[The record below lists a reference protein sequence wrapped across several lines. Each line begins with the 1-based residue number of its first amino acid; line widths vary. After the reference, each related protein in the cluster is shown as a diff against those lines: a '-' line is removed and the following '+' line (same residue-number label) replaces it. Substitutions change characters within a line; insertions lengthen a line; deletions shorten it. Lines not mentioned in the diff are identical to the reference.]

1 MLKAYG
7 YQVRR
12 CGAYCEGR
20 CFEKHGF
27 VTVFGGSIP
36 PPPLPFSSIRT
47 AAGVVQYPG
56 EKFLSALT
64 AGRAVRFFTVAYLAN
79 VYGPRMVSFVS
90 RHYRPTM
97 YLLIAL
103 AVIAGVGALIYF
115 KWYRPKAPR
124 EGGRARP
131 SEHQ

>member
-1 MLKAYG
+1 LILRSRRQLRATWPRYFG
-7 YQVRR
+7 LRHGVRR
-12 CGAYCEGR
+12 LDSAAAAPVLFRPDGR
-20 CFEKHGF
+20 WSG
-27 VTVFGGSIP
+27 
-36 PPPLPFSSIRT
+36 
-47 AAGVVQYPG
+47 QYPG

-64 AGRAVRFFTVAYLAN
+64 AGRAGRFFTVTYLAN
-79 VYGPRMVSFVS
+79 VYGPRMDSFVS

-97 YLLIAL
+97 YRLIAL

-124 EGGRARP
+124 EGGRACP